1 MRATGRC
8 LGDFPAT
15 DAVEK
20 IFPATGVRRV
30 PRPNRVLPGTETR
43 AKRILDDEM
52 VLQNDNGINTVQIQ
66 YNFEGRGADSPNGSP
81 GPIFHSPPGTCPGA
95 AVKYPR

>member
-1 MRATGRC
+1 MTTVRATGRC

-20 IFPATGVRRV
+20 IFPATGVRRG

-52 VLQNDNGINTVQIQ
+52 VLQNDKWHKYSPDTV
-66 YNFEGRGADSPNGSP
+66 PL
-81 GPIFHSPPGTCPGA
+81 
-95 AVKYPR
+95 